1 MIKDNELKNIELIY
15 KAIHQ
20 ECAIALYDKEAY
32 DHNFSR
38 KVVNISLDLFN
49 CAIKLSNPEIF
60 PNLPNISME
69 SIRDI
74 LKSIYEIITGI
85 YFYHEKEDKINE
97 LLAKY
102 SLGLNAKKTFTV

>member
-1 MIKDNELKNIELIY
+1 
-15 KAIHQ
+15 
-20 ECAIALYDKEAY
+20 
-32 DHNFSR
+32 
-38 KVVNISLDLFN
+38 
-49 CAIKLSNPEIF
+49 
-60 PNLPNISME
+60 ME